1 MQWEFEE
8 KTQEGAG
15 GILREASGGNSIEN
29 RTLENEKC
37 LNR

>member
-8 KTQEGAG
+8 KTRDGARG
-15 GILREASGGNSIEN
+15 VLGEASGRNSIEN
-29 RTLENEKC
+29 RTLENGKG